1 MVYYIL
7 NEFSYDLDQFITLMT
22 NIIFFKSFKYSI
34 NEVFMKNTEIVL
46 ASASPRRIEI
56 MKKNG
61 IEPMIMPADVN
72 EVLPE
77 DIGMEEAVMYL
88 ALKKA
93 LYVENML
100 FQEDSDLQSED
111 NSKTVQCVNPYI
123 IAADTVVFKDSIIG
137 KPSDR
142 EDAFNILWDL
152 NGKEHYVATG
162 VCILQK
168 GTSIRHC
175 FCEITK
181 VFFKEYTEEEI
192 NTYLDTDEP
201 YDKAGAYAIQGYF
214 GKYVDHIEGDLEN
227 VIGFPW
233 NRIKEEF
240 NKLNIEL

>member
-1 MVYYIL
+1 
-7 NEFSYDLDQFITLMT
+7 
-22 NIIFFKSFKYSI
+22 
-34 NEVFMKNTEIVL
+34 MKNTDIIL

-56 MKKNG
+56 MRKNG
-61 IEPMIMPADVN
+61 IEPMIIPADVN
-72 EVLPE
+72 EDLPT

-93 LYVENML
+93 LYVESKSS
-100 FQEDSDLQSED
+100 QYEASDIES
-111 NSKTVQCVNPYI
+111 SNPYI

-137 KPSDR
+137 KPADR

-162 VCILQK
+162 VCVLQK

-175 FCEITK
+175 FCEVTK
-181 VFFKEYTEEEI
+181 VFFKEYTEQEL
-192 NTYLDTDEP
+192 NDYLNTDEP

-233 NRIKEEF
+233 NRIKKELD
-240 NKLNIEL
+240 KLNIKL